1 MAGTAD
7 TERSKDRPSEVRG
20 DEQDKPRAAS
30 AEGSQPDPW
39 NQAIDENRKLDL
51 AEYPGA
57 LLMRV
62 ATVIH
67 QQTTAVYAREHDLS
81 VPEWRILGRLCVS
94 APIRR
99 ATLCRLSNIDKA
111 QASRVIQTLQERGL
125 VDVHIDASHRNRQII
140 DITDAGRDIAER
152 IFPEALA
159 EQLKLLRT
167 LTPEER
173 RTTFKVLRKLLALY
187 GLSIPGPAASY
198 KEELP

>member
-7 TERSKDRPSEVRG
+7 TERSKDRPAETCG
-20 DEQDKPRAAS
+20 DEQDKPLAAS

-39 NQAIDENRKLDL
+39 NQAVDENRKLDL

-140 DITDAGRDIAER
+140 DITDEGRDIAER

>member
-1 MAGTAD
+1 MAGAAD
-7 TERSKDRPSEVRG
+7 KTRSADRASDLRTEDRQAPQGAVAKDPG
-20 DEQDKPRAAS
+20 
-30 AEGSQPDPW
+30 PDPW
-39 NQAIDENRKLDL
+39 NLAIDEDRKLDL

-67 QQTTAVYAREHDLS
+67 QQTTAAYAREHDLS

-111 QASRVIQTLQERGL
+111 QASRVIQTLQKRGL
-125 VDVHIDASHRNRQII
+125 VTVHTDASHRHRQII

-152 IFPEALA
+152 IFPQALA
-159 EQLKLLRT
+159 EQVKLLRT